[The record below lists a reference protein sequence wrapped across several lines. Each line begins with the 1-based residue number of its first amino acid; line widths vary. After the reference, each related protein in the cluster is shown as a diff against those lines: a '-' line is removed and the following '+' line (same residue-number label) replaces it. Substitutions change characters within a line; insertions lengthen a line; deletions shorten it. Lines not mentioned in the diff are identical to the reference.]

1 VHAKTRGI
9 QRPDVSGRTTG
20 TGAGRRAALEAEPQ
34 GVAQGPSGPA
44 RSAGSGEQG
53 AEARAARCEAARAGN
68 TASRT
73 TAKRWCCAASGLAL
87 VAGACAG
94 SSNASSDGSEPTF
107 ERAAGSS
114 ITYEDPM
121 ADVADLLAPAADG
134 QPWLILGSVYDPKAG
149 TTVAATWSADD
160 GRSWERSDVKPAHK
174 GVDEVMTAGERD
186 ADGNVLAVGWV
197 GEEPESDAAVWRYRA
212 SGDDKGWT
220 LSTPKAM
227 QGDHE
232 QWAFDVTSNET
243 GTLVAGGENAWG
255 EVRPRLW
262 FSADGNSWESVDD
275 GAGGPFDATGDES
288 IRDIAAV
295 GKGFIAVGSATGDA
309 QDGAAWFSS
318 DGTTWSRV
326 EAPTL
331 GGPGR
336 QALESVVWTGDV
348 VVAGGYATDAN
359 GQGQP
364 VIWRSGDGTTW
375 SRPSTALELDSDG
388 RTAATDYSVT
398 GLSFDGTGITASGGA
413 KWRPHTWR
421 SADGGQSW
429 QMLPNPVHAGLF
441 GDGVALVDSAA
452 AGKVRVAIGSEPS
465 VLYLDSASR
474 WQDASGDAFP
484 NGGTQP
490 FATSLAVGPKAT
502 VAAGYRHSAPKGAT
516 RETFG
521 GQIWLDRGAGGWEA
535 IDSKKLAAG
544 QLTDV
549 VPFKGGF
556 VAVGTEDFGVAA
568 GRQFLGDSQPDG
580 LVWTSPDGR
589 KWTRLGV
596 TPSDVTEAD
605 LQVIENPDASQAEVI
620 TGILASQ
627 PPETVKPAGGPGVR
641 SLDAAAPI
649 SNGFIAVGVAYV
661 AGDAD
666 PIVVTSTDGKTLKG
680 ENPGAG
686 GAGTQRF
693 RDVCVVDNNSIAVG
707 STSGAEGSDVLVRYR
722 SKDGKWSEV
731 ADDGTFG
738 GGGNQQAYG
747 CAASDEGFIIVGS
760 DDRSGD
766 ADARVWT
773 SEDGR
778 EWTRAESGMF
788 GGGGD
793 QWASAAAA
801 VPSGGWLIGGTDTAV
816 GDGDVALWRVADDGE
831 ITRRDRGETELG
843 GTGRQ
848 SVTSIVIDDDRVL
861 IAGTDYGR
869 VGIWESDTID
879 R

>member
-1 VHAKTRGI
+1 MVGELDRHSIDDRRFSVHAKTRGI
-9 QRPDVSGRTTG
+9 RRPELSGRTTG
-20 TGAGRRAALEAEPQ
+20 NSAGRRAV
-34 GVAQGPSGPA
+34 VA
-44 RSAGSGEQG
+44 AG
-53 AEARAARCEAARAGN
+53 
-68 TASRT
+68 
-73 TAKRWCCAASGLAL
+73 GLAL

-94 SSNASSDGSEPTF
+94 GPSASSDKAEATF
-107 ERAAGSS
+107 DRAAGSS
-114 ITYEDPM
+114 ITYEEPM
-121 ADVADLLAPAADG
+121 ADVADLLAPAAEG
-134 QPWLILGSVYDPKAG
+134 QPWLILGSVYDPKEG
-149 TTVAATWSADD
+149 TTVASTWSADD
-160 GRSWERSDVKPAHK
+160 GRSWERSDVKPARK
-174 GVDEVMTAGERD
+174 GVNEVMSAGERD
-186 ADGNVLAVGWV
+186 ADGNVVAVGWV
-197 GEEPESDAAVWRYRA
+197 GDEPKSDAAIWRYRA

-220 LSTPKAM
+220 LTTPEAM
-227 QGDHE
+227 GGDHE
-232 QWAFDVTSNET
+232 QWAFDVASNDT
-243 GTLVAGGENAWG
+243 GILVAGGENAWG

-262 FSADGNSWESVDD
+262 FSADGDDWQGVDA
-275 GAGGPFDATGDES
+275 GVGGPFDAAGDES
-288 IRDIAAV
+288 IRDTAAV
-295 GKGFIAVGSATGDA
+295 GNGFVAVGSATGDA
-309 QDGAAWFSS
+309 QDGAAWFSP

-326 EAPTL
+326 EAPSL

-336 QALESVVWTGDV
+336 QALESVVWTGHE
-348 VVAGGYATDAN
+348 VVAGGYASDGN

-364 VIWRSGDGTTW
+364 VVWRSADGARW
-375 SRPSTALELDSDG
+375 SGPSAPLELDSDG
-388 RTAATDYSVT
+388 RTAAADYSVT
-398 GLSFDGTGITASGGA
+398 GLSFDGSGITASGGNN
-413 KWRPHTWR
+413 WRPHTWW
-421 SADGGQSW
+421 STDGGQSW
-429 QMLPNPVHAGLF
+429 KLLPNPVHAGLF

-452 AGKVRVAIGSEPS
+452 SGAVRVAIGSEPS
-465 VLYLDSASR
+465 VLYIDSANR

-521 GQIWLDRGAGGWEA
+521 GQIWLDRGASGWEA
-535 IDSKKLAAG
+535 IDSKLLAAG
-544 QLTDV
+544 QLTDI

-589 KWTRLGV
+589 KWTRLGAV
-596 TPSDVTEAD
+596 VSEVTEGD
-605 LQVIENPDASQAEVI
+605 LQVIENPDASQAPVI
-620 TGILASQ
+620 AGILASQ
-627 PPETVKPAGGPGVR
+627 PPETVAPAGGPGVR
-641 SLDAAAPI
+641 SLDAAAPLG
-649 SNGFIAVGVAYV
+649 NGFIAVGVAYV

-666 PIVVTSTDGKTLKG
+666 PIAVTSADGKELKG

-693 RDVCVVDNNSIAVG
+693 RDVCVAGDTAIAVG
-707 STSGAEGSDVLVRYR
+707 SSGAAGGSDVLVRHR
-722 SKDGKWSEV
+722 AKDGKWAEV
-731 ADDGTFG
+731 TDDGTFG
-738 GGGNQQAYG
+738 GGGNQQAYA
-747 CAASDEGFIIVGS
+747 CAAGEDGFIVVGS

-773 SEDGR
+773 SKDGLD
-778 EWTRAESGMF
+778 WTRTESGML

-801 VPSGGWLIGGTDTAV
+801 VPDGGWLIGGTDTAV
-816 GDGDVALWRVADDGE
+816 GDGDVALWRLADDGE
-831 ITRRDRGETELG
+831 ISRRDRGETQLG

-848 SVTSIVIDDDRVL
+848 SVSSIVIDDDRVL

>member
-1 VHAKTRGI
+1 MHAKTRGI
-9 QRPDVSGRTTG
+9 QRPEVSGRTTG
-20 TGAGRRAALEAEPQ
+20 TNASRRA
-34 GVAQGPSGPA
+34 VV
-44 RSAGSGEQG
+44 
-53 AEARAARCEAARAGN
+53 
-68 TASRT
+68 
-73 TAKRWCCAASGLAL
+73 AASGLAL

-94 SSNASSDGSEPTF
+94 SNASSRRADPTF

-114 ITYEDPM
+114 IAYEEPV

-134 QPWLILGSVYDPKAG
+134 QPWLILGSVFDPKSG
-149 TTVAATWSADD
+149 TTVPATWSAAD
-160 GRSWERSDVKPAHK
+160 GRSWERSDVEPAHK
-174 GVDEVMTAGERD
+174 GVSEVMTAGQRD
-186 ADGNVLAVGWV
+186 ADGNLLAVGWV
-197 GEEPESDAAVWRYRA
+197 GDEPESDAAIWRYRA

-220 LSTPKAM
+220 LRAPKAM
-227 QGDHE
+227 GGDHE
-232 QWAFDVTSNET
+232 QWAFDVASNET
-243 GTLVAGGENAWG
+243 GILVAGGENVWG

-262 FSADGNSWESVDD
+262 FSADGKAWHNVDD

-295 GKGFIAVGSATGDA
+295 ANGFVAVGSAAGDG
-309 QDGAAWFSS
+309 QDGAAWFSP
-318 DGTTWSRV
+318 DGTTWSQV
-326 EAPTL
+326 EAPSL

-336 QALESVVWTGDV
+336 QAVESVVWTGDV

-364 VIWRSGDGTTW
+364 VIWRSTDGARW
-375 SRPSTALELDSDG
+375 SNPSAPLALDRDG
-388 RTAATDYSVT
+388 RTAAADYSVT
-398 GLSFDGTGITASGGA
+398 GLSFDGTGITASGGNN
-413 KWRPHTWR
+413 WRPHTWW
-421 SADGGQSW
+421 STDGGQSW
-429 QMLPNPVHAGLF
+429 RLLPNPVHAGLF

-452 AGKVRVAIGSEPS
+452 AGSLRVAIGSEPS
-465 VLYLDSASR
+465 VLYIDSANR

-484 NGGTQP
+484 SGGAQP

-521 GQIWLDRGAGGWEA
+521 GQIWLDRGASGWEA
-535 IDSKKLAAG
+535 IDSKQLAAG

-596 TPSDVTEAD
+596 TLSEVTEGD
-605 LQVIENPDASQAEVI
+605 LEVIENPDANQAPVI
-620 TGILASQ
+620 AGILASQ
-627 PPETVKPAGGPGVR
+627 PPETVAPAGGPGVR

-649 SNGFIAVGVAYV
+649 GNGFIAVGVAYMG
-661 AGDAD
+661 GDAD
-666 PIVVTSTDGKTLKG
+666 PIVVTSPDGKALKG
-680 ENPGAG
+680 ENAGAG

-693 RDVCVVDNNSIAVG
+693 RDVCVANGAAIAVG
-707 STSGAEGSDVLVRYR
+707 SSGGAEGSDVLVRYR
-722 SKDGKWSEV
+722 AKDGKWSEV
-731 ADDGTFG
+731 SDDGSFG

-747 CAASDEGFIIVGS
+747 CAAGEDGFVVVGS

-773 SEDGR
+773 SEDGL
-778 EWTRAESGMF
+778 EWARAESGLF

-816 GDGDVALWRVADDGE
+816 GDGDVALWRLADNGD
-831 ITRRDRGETELG
+831 ISRRDRGEPELG

-848 SVTSIVIDDDRVL
+848 SVTSIVVDDDRVL

-869 VGIWESDTID
+869 VGIWESDRID

>member
-1 VHAKTRGI
+1 LGELDRHSIDDRRFSVHAKTRGI
-9 QRPDVSGRTTG
+9 RRPEVSGRPTG
-20 TGAGRRAALEAEPQ
+20 TSAGRRAA
-34 GVAQGPSGPA
+34 VV
-44 RSAGSGEQG
+44 
-53 AEARAARCEAARAGN
+53 
-68 TASRT
+68 
-73 TAKRWCCAASGLAL
+73 ASGLAL
-87 VAGACAG
+87 VAGACAR
-94 SSNASSDGSEPTF
+94 SSNASSDGADPTF

-114 ITYEDPM
+114 ITYEEPV
-121 ADVADLLAPAADG
+121 ADVTDLLAPAAEG
-134 QPWLILGSVYDPKAG
+134 QPWLILGSVYDPKSG
-149 TTVAATWSADD
+149 TTVASTWSADD
-160 GRSWERSDVKPAHK
+160 GRSWERSDVEPAHK
-174 GVDEVMTAGERD
+174 GVNEVMSAGQRD
-186 ADGNVLAVGWV
+186 ADGNLVAVGWV
-197 GEEPESDAAVWRYRA
+197 GDEPESDAAIWRYRA
-212 SGDDKGWT
+212 AGDDKGWT

-227 QGDHE
+227 AGDHE
-232 QWAFDVTSNET
+232 QWAFDVASNET
-243 GTLVAGGENAWG
+243 GILVAGGENAWG

-262 FSADGNSWESVDD
+262 FSADGEAWQSVDA

-295 GKGFIAVGSATGDA
+295 GNGFVAVGSTTGDA
-309 QDGAAWFSS
+309 QDGAAWFSA

-326 EAPTL
+326 EAPSL

-348 VVAGGYATDAN
+348 VVAGGYATDGN

-364 VIWRSGDGTTW
+364 VIWRSADGTRWTNV
-375 SRPSTALELDSDG
+375 SRPLALDSDG
-388 RTAATDYSVT
+388 RTAAADYSVT
-398 GLSFDGTGITASGGA
+398 GLSFDGSGITASGGNS
-413 KWRPHTWR
+413 WRPHTWW
-421 SADGGQSW
+421 STDGGQSW
-429 QMLPNPVHAGLF
+429 ELLPNPVHAGLF

-452 AGKVRVAIGSEPS
+452 SGKVRVAIGSEPS
-465 VLYLDSASR
+465 VLYIDSANR

-484 NGGTQP
+484 SGGTQP

-521 GQIWLDRGAGGWEA
+521 GQIWLDRGASGWEA
-535 IDSKKLAAG
+535 IDSKMLAAG

-580 LVWTSPDGR
+580 LVWTSADGR

-596 TPSDVTEAD
+596 TLSEVTEGD
-605 LQVIENPDASQAEVI
+605 LQMIENPDANQAPVI
-620 TGILASQ
+620 AGILASQ
-627 PPETVKPAGGPGVR
+627 PPETVGPAGGPGVR

-666 PIVVTSTDGKTLKG
+666 PIVVTSADGKTLKG

-693 RDVCVVDNNSIAVG
+693 RDVCVANNNAIAVG
-707 STSGAEGSDVLVRYR
+707 SSGGAEGSDVLVRYR
-722 SKDGKWSEV
+722 AKSGKWSEV
-731 ADDGTFG
+731 TDDGSFRG
-738 GGGNQQAYG
+738 AGNQQAYG
-747 CAASDEGFIIVGS
+747 CAASGDGFIVVGS

-773 SEDGR
+773 SEDGL
-778 EWTRAESGMF
+778 EWTRAESGLF

-816 GDGDVALWRVADDGE
+816 GDGDVALWRLGDDGD
-831 ITRRDRGETELG
+831 ISRRDRGETELG

-848 SVTSIVIDDDRVL
+848 SVTSIVFDDDRVL

>member
-1 VHAKTRGI
+1 MHAKTRGI
-9 QRPDVSGRTTG
+9 RWPEVSGRTTG
-20 TGAGRRAALEAEPQ
+20 TSTGRRAA
-34 GVAQGPSGPA
+34 V
-44 RSAGSGEQG
+44 
-53 AEARAARCEAARAGN
+53 
-68 TASRT
+68 
-73 TAKRWCCAASGLAL
+73 AASGLAL

-94 SSNASSDGSEPTF
+94 GSSATSDTADPTF
-107 ERAAGSS
+107 ERAVGSS
-114 ITYEDPM
+114 ITYEEPE
-121 ADVADLLAPAADG
+121 ADVADLLAPAAKG
-134 QPWLILGSVYDPKAG
+134 QPWLILGSVYDPKSG
-149 TTVAATWSADD
+149 TTVASTWSADD

-174 GVDEVMTAGERD
+174 GVNEVMSAGQRD
-186 ADGNVLAVGWV
+186 ADGNLVAVGWV
-197 GEEPESDAAVWRYRA
+197 GDEPESDAAIWRYRA
-212 SGDDKGWT
+212 AGDDKGWT

-227 QGDHE
+227 GGDHE
-232 QWAFDVTSNET
+232 QWAFDLASNET

-262 FSADGNSWESVDD
+262 FSADGEAWRSVDG

-295 GKGFIAVGSATGDA
+295 GNGFVAVGSATGDA
-309 QDGAAWFSS
+309 QDGAAWFSP

-326 EAPTL
+326 EAPSL

-348 VVAGGYATDAN
+348 VVAGGYVSDGN

-364 VIWRSGDGTTW
+364 VIWRSADGARW
-375 SRPSTALELDSDG
+375 SNPSPPLALDGDG
-388 RTAATDYSVT
+388 RTAAADYSVT
-398 GLSFDGTGITASGGA
+398 GLSFDGSGVTASGGNN
-413 KWRPHTWR
+413 WRPHMWWST
-421 SADGGQSW
+421 DGGQSW
-429 QMLPNPVHAGLF
+429 QLLPNPVHAGLF

-452 AGKVRVAIGSEPS
+452 SGAVRVAIGSEPS
-465 VLYLDSASR
+465 VLYIDSANR

-484 NGGTQP
+484 SGGTQP
-490 FATSLAVGPKAT
+490 FATSLAVGPEAT

-521 GQIWLDRGAGGWEA
+521 GQIWLDRGASGWEA
-535 IDSKKLAAG
+535 IDSKTLAAG
-544 QLTDV
+544 QLTDI

-580 LVWTSPDGR
+580 LLWTSPDGR
-589 KWTRLGV
+589 KWTRVGAVL
-596 TPSDVTEAD
+596 SDVTEGD
-605 LQVIENPDASQAEVI
+605 LQVIENPDASQAPVI
-620 TGILASQ
+620 AGILASQ
-627 PPETVKPAGGPGVR
+627 PPETMAPAGGQGVR
-641 SLDAAAPI
+641 SLDAAAPLG
-649 SNGFIAVGVAYV
+649 NGFIAVGVAYV

-666 PIVVTSTDGKTLKG
+666 PIVVTSADGKELKG
-680 ENPGAG
+680 EETGAG

-693 RDVCVVDNNSIAVG
+693 RDVCVANGAAIAVG
-707 STSGAEGSDVLVRYR
+707 SSGAAGGSDVLVRYR
-722 SKDGKWSEV
+722 AKDGKWSEV
-731 ADDGTFG
+731 THDGTFG
-738 GGGNQQAYG
+738 GGGNQQAYA
-747 CAASDEGFIIVGS
+747 CAASDDGFIVVGS

-773 SEDGR
+773 SEDGL
-778 EWTRAESGMF
+778 EWTRTESGMF

-801 VPSGGWLIGGTDTAV
+801 VPGGGWLIGGTDTAV
-816 GDGDVALWRVADDGE
+816 GDGDVALWRLGGDGE
-831 ITRRDRGETELG
+831 ISRRDRGETELG

>member
-1 VHAKTRGI
+1 LGALDRHSIDDRRFSVHAKTRGI
-9 QRPDVSGRTTG
+9 RRPEVSGRTTG
-20 TGAGRRAALEAEPQ
+20 TSAGRRAAFA
-34 GVAQGPSGPA
+34 
-44 RSAGSGEQG
+44 AG
-53 AEARAARCEAARAGN
+53 
-68 TASRT
+68 
-73 TAKRWCCAASGLAL
+73 GLAL

-94 SSNASSDGSEPTF
+94 GSSASSDAADPTF

-114 ITYEDPM
+114 ITYEEPV
-121 ADVADLLAPAADG
+121 ADVADLLAPAAEG
-134 QPWLILGSVYDPKAG
+134 QPWLILGSVYDPKSG
-149 TTVAATWSADD
+149 STVASTWSADD

-174 GVDEVMTAGERD
+174 GVNEVMSAGQRD
-186 ADGNVLAVGWV
+186 ADGNLVAVGWV
-197 GEEPESDAAVWRYRA
+197 GDEPESDAAIWRYRA
-212 SGDDKGWT
+212 AGDDKGWT

-227 QGDHE
+227 GGDHE
-232 QWAFDVTSNET
+232 QWAFDVASNDT
-243 GTLVAGGENAWG
+243 GILVAGGENAWG

-262 FSADGNSWESVDD
+262 FSADGDAWQSVDA

-288 IRDIAAV
+288 IRDVAAV
-295 GKGFIAVGSATGDA
+295 GKGFVAVGSATGDG
-309 QDGAAWFSS
+309 QDGAAWFSP

-326 EAPTL
+326 EAPSL

-348 VVAGGYATDAN
+348 VVAGGYASDGN
-359 GQGQP
+359 GQGQA
-364 VIWRSGDGTTW
+364 VIWRSADGGKW
-375 SRPSTALELDSDG
+375 SNPSAPLALDSDG
-388 RTAATDYSVT
+388 RTAAADYSVT
-398 GLSFDGTGITASGGA
+398 SLSVDGSGITASGGNS
-413 KWRPHTWR
+413 WRPHSWWST
-421 SADGGQSW
+421 DGGQSW
-429 QMLPNPVHAGLF
+429 KLLPNPVHAGLF

-452 AGKVRVAIGSEPS
+452 AGSVRVAIGSEPS
-465 VLYLDSASR
+465 VLFIDSANR

-484 NGGTQP
+484 SGGTQP

-521 GQIWLDRGAGGWEA
+521 GQIWLDRGASGWEA
-535 IDSKKLAAG
+535 IDSKMLAAG
-544 QLTDV
+544 QLTDI

-589 KWTRLGV
+589 KWTRLGAV
-596 TPSDVTEAD
+596 LSEVTEGD
-605 LQVIENPDASQAEVI
+605 LRMIENPDANQAPVI
-620 TGILASQ
+620 AGILASQ
-627 PPETVKPAGGPGVR
+627 PPETVAPAGGPGVR

-649 SNGFIAVGVAYV
+649 GNGFIAVGVAYV

-666 PIVVTSTDGKTLKG
+666 PIVVTSPDGKTLKG

-693 RDVCVVDNNSIAVG
+693 RDVCVADDTAIAVG
-707 STSGAEGSDVLVRYR
+707 SSGAAGGSDVLVRFR
-722 SKDGKWSEV
+722 AKDGKWSEV
-731 ADDGTFG
+731 THDGTFG

-747 CAASDEGFIIVGS
+747 CAASDDGFIVVGS

-773 SEDGR
+773 SEDGL
-778 EWTRAESGMF
+778 EWTRTESGMF

-801 VPSGGWLIGGTDTAV
+801 VPGGGWLIGGTDTAV
-816 GDGDVALWRVADDGE
+816 GDGDVALWRLGDDGE
-831 ITRRDRGETELG
+831 VSRRDRGETELG

>member
-1 VHAKTRGI
+1 MTVRLYGAVPSDENRRPTGTLGELDRHSIDDRRFFVHAKTRGMR
-9 QRPDVSGRTTG
+9 RPELSGRTTG
-20 TGAGRRAALEAEPQ
+20 TSAGRRAAFA
-34 GVAQGPSGPA
+34 
-44 RSAGSGEQG
+44 AG
-53 AEARAARCEAARAGN
+53 A
-68 TASRT
+68 
-73 TAKRWCCAASGLAL
+73 LAL

-94 SSNASSDGSEPTF
+94 GSSASPDDADPTF

-114 ITYEDPM
+114 ITYEEPV
-121 ADVADLLAPAADG
+121 ADVADLLAPAAEG
-134 QPWLILGSVYDPKAG
+134 QSWLILGSVYDPKSG
-149 TTVAATWSADD
+149 TTVASTWSADD
-160 GRSWERSDVKPAHK
+160 GRSWKRSDVKPDHK
-174 GVDEVMTAGERD
+174 GNEVMSAGQRD
-186 ADGNVLAVGWV
+186 ADGNLVAVGWV
-197 GEEPESDAAVWRYRA
+197 GDEPESDAAIWRYRA
-212 SGDDKGWT
+212 GGDDKGWT

-227 QGDHE
+227 GGDHE
-232 QWAFDVTSNET
+232 QWAFDVASNDA
-243 GTLVAGGENAWG
+243 GILVAGGENAWG

-262 FSADGNSWESVDD
+262 FSADGEAWHSVDA
-275 GAGGPFDATGDES
+275 GAGGPFDSTGDES
-288 IRDIAAV
+288 IRDVAAV
-295 GKGFIAVGSATGDA
+295 GKGFIAVGSATGDG
-309 QDGAAWFSS
+309 QDGAAWFSP

-326 EAPTL
+326 KAPSL

-336 QALESVVWTGDV
+336 QALESVVWTGKA
-348 VVAGGYATDAN
+348 VVAGGYASDGN
-359 GQGQP
+359 GQGQA
-364 VIWRSGDGTTW
+364 VIWRSADGAKW
-375 SRPSTALELDSDG
+375 SNPSAPLALDSDG
-388 RTAATDYSVT
+388 RTAAADYSVSS
-398 GLSFDGTGITASGGA
+398 LSVDGSGITASGGNN
-413 KWRPHTWR
+413 WRPHMWWST
-421 SADGGQSW
+421 DGGQSW
-429 QMLPNPVHAGLF
+429 KLLPNPVHAGLF

-452 AGKVRVAIGSEPS
+452 SGAVRVAIGGEPS
-465 VLYLDSASR
+465 VLYIDSANR

-484 NGGTQP
+484 SGGTQP

-502 VAAGYRHSAPKGAT
+502 VAAGYRHSAPKGTT

-521 GQIWLDRGAGGWEA
+521 GQIWLDRGASGWEA
-535 IDSKKLAAG
+535 IDSKMLAAG
-544 QLTDV
+544 QLTDI

-589 KWTRLGV
+589 KWTRLGAV
-596 TPSDVTEAD
+596 LSEVTEGD
-605 LQVIENPDASQAEVI
+605 LQMIENPDANQAPVI
-620 TGILASQ
+620 AGILASQ
-627 PPETVKPAGGPGVR
+627 PPETTAPAGGPGVR

-649 SNGFIAVGVAYV
+649 ANGFIAVGVAYV

-666 PIVVTSTDGKTLKG
+666 PIVVTSPDGKTLKG

-693 RDVCVVDNNSIAVG
+693 RDVCVANDTAIAVG
-707 STSGAEGSDVLVRYR
+707 SSGGAGGSDVLVRFR
-722 SKDGKWSEV
+722 AKDGKWSEV
-731 ADDGTFG
+731 THDGTFG
-738 GGGNQQAYG
+738 GDGNQQAYG
-747 CAASDEGFIIVGS
+747 CAASEDGFIVVGS

-778 EWTRAESGMF
+778 EWTRTESGML

-801 VPSGGWLIGGTDTAV
+801 VPGGGWLIGGTDTAV
-816 GDGDVALWRVADDGE
+816 GDGDVALWRLGDDGE
-831 ITRRDRGETELG
+831 VSRRDRGETELG

>member
-9 QRPDVSGRTTG
+9 RRPEVGGRPTG
-20 TGAGRRAALEAEPQ
+20 PSAGRRAA
-34 GVAQGPSGPA
+34 VA
-44 RSAGSGEQG
+44 AG
-53 AEARAARCEAARAGN
+53 
-68 TASRT
+68 
-73 TAKRWCCAASGLAL
+73 GLAL

-94 SSNASSDGSEPTF
+94 GSGPSSDGADPTF

-114 ITYEDPM
+114 ITYEEPV
-121 ADVADLLAPAADG
+121 AEVADLLAPAAKG
-134 QPWLILGSVYDPKAG
+134 QSWLILGSVYDPKSG
-149 TTVAATWSADD
+149 TTVASTWSADD
-160 GRSWERSDVKPAHK
+160 GRNWERTDVKPAHE
-174 GVDEVMTAGERD
+174 GVNEVMSAGQRD
-186 ADGNVLAVGWV
+186 ADGNLVAVGWV

-212 SGDDKGWT
+212 AGDDEGWT

-227 QGDHE
+227 GGDHE
-232 QWAFDVTSNET
+232 QWAFDVASNES
-243 GTLVAGGENAWG
+243 GILVAGGENAWG
-255 EVRPRLW
+255 EVRPLLW
-262 FSADGNSWESVDD
+262 FSADGDAWQKVD
-275 GAGGPFDATGDES
+275 GGPGGPFDATGDES
-288 IRDIAAV
+288 IRDVAAV
-295 GKGFIAVGSATGDA
+295 GNGFVAVGSATGDA
-309 QDGAAWFSS
+309 QDGAAWFSP

-348 VVAGGYATDAN
+348 VVAGGYASDGN

-364 VIWRSGDGTTW
+364 VIWRSADGTRWTNA
-375 SRPSTALELDSDG
+375 SRPLTLDSDG
-388 RTAATDYSVT
+388 RTAAADYSVT
-398 GLSFDGTGITASGGA
+398 SLSFDGSGITASGGNS
-413 KWRPHTWR
+413 WRPHTWW
-421 SADGGQSW
+421 STDGGQSW
-429 QMLPNPVHAGLF
+429 QLLPNPVHAGLF

-452 AGKVRVAIGSEPS
+452 SGKVRVAIGSEPS
-465 VLYLDSASR
+465 ILYIDSANR

-521 GQIWLDRGAGGWEA
+521 GQIWLDRGASGWEA
-535 IDSKKLAAG
+535 IDSKTLAAG

-589 KWTRLGV
+589 KWTRLGA
-596 TPSDVTEAD
+596 TLSQVTEGD
-605 LQVIENPDASQAEVI
+605 LQVIENPDAGQAQVI

-627 PPETVKPAGGPGVR
+627 PPETVGPAGGPGVR

-661 AGDAD
+661 DGDAD

-693 RDVCVVDNNSIAVG
+693 RDVCVADNDSAIAVG
-707 STSGAEGSDVLVRYR
+707 TSGGAEGADVLVRYR
-722 SKDGKWSEV
+722 AKSGKWSEV
-731 ADDGTFG
+731 TDDGSFG
-738 GGGNQQAYG
+738 GTGNQQAYG
-747 CAASDEGFIIVGS
+747 CAASDDGLIIVGS

-773 SEDGR
+773 SEDGL
-778 EWTRAESGMF
+778 EWTRAESGLF

-801 VPSGGWLIGGTDTAV
+801 VPSGGWLVGGTDTAG
-816 GDGDVALWRVADDGE
+816 GDGDVALWRLGEDGD
-831 ITRRDRGETELG
+831 ISRRDRGETELG

-848 SVTSIVIDDDRVL
+848 SVTSIAIDDDRVL
-861 IAGTDYGR
+861 IAGNDYGR
-869 VGIWESDTID
+869 VGIWESNTID